1 MWLWIEKGCL
11 YDLTDT
17 FEDACYNSS
26 TAVFQLDYLWQR
38 GPENVFQLNNY
49 GILTPKECYI
59 DNIVLLKE
67 YSLYFPQEQNVSLY
81 KVTRLFHSAE
91 FQQ

>member
-1 MWLWIEKGCL
+1 M
-11 YDLTDT
+11 DT

-38 GPENVFQLNNY
+38 GPENVFQLNNH
-49 GILTPKECYI
+49 GILTLKKCYI